1 MISISLGGNFMS
13 ERVLSLQDA
22 LCQNYNTD
30 SQFVAEEQIGSVAYA
45 EWNSIISELY
55 EITLNEYIKKKSP
68 EYVTDEENTPIF
80 NIIKKINLLV
90 GDVNGIPL
98 YFGSD
103 IGSLIVTF
111 CSPKQNENKY
121 PIKELFRLRVE
132 KFLGRQI
139 QAQKL
144 KTQKIIDDEMNERT
158 FKRDTNAY
166 LRKQRKKHGK
176 ETLTQEKDNSKAQK
190 DFTKMPDSPMCDLSS
205 VLYIYKGQIQCKRE
219 KHEIIS
225 ATAKLFDKRDS
236 EIVLNVEYCNRCKKY
251 LLEYSV
257 YEEYRKRY
265 GVIIGNLKMDSSGE
279 VTGEYDL
286 AAESPLRLTGYSV
299 GQKEGYTSKERQY
312 ILAQIIHN
320 HIMTKQEVIKYLS
333 YFIKMNGAR
342 LGNEYAV
349 SKWQEDMQFV
359 QNYNINFQPST
370 IIKEIKKY

>member
-1 MISISLGGNFMS
+1 MS
-13 ERVLSLQDA
+13 GEVLSLQDA
-22 LCQNYNTD
+22 LCSNYNTD
-30 SQFVAEEQIGSVAYA
+30 SQFVTEEQIGRVAYS
-45 EWNSIISELY
+45 EWNSILSELY
-55 EITLNEYIKKKSP
+55 EITLNEYVKKKSP
-68 EYVTDEENTPIF
+68 EYIADEEKTPIF
-80 NIIKKINLLV
+80 NIIKQINILI

-98 YFGSD
+98 YFDSS

-111 CSPKQNENKY
+111 CSPKQNENNYSLKD
-121 PIKELFRLRVE
+121 LFRLRME
-132 KFLGRQI
+132 KFFGRQI

-144 KTQKIIDDEMNERT
+144 KTQKILDDEAKERI

-166 LRKQRKKHGK
+166 LRKQRKKQGK
-176 ETLTQEKDNSKAQK
+176 AILTQEEDRGKKQNIL
-190 DFTKMPDSPMCDLSS
+190 TKKPDLPMCDLSS
-205 VLYIYKGQIQCKRE
+205 VLYIYKGHIRCKKE
-219 KHEIIS
+219 KHEVIS
-225 ATAKLFDKRDS
+225 ATAKLFGRRDN

-265 GVIIGNLKMDSSGE
+265 GVIIGNLKMESSGE
-279 VTGEYDL
+279 VNGEYDL
-286 AAESPLRLTGYSV
+286 AAESPLKLTGYSV

-342 LGNEYAV
+342 HGNEYAV

-359 QNYNINFQPST
+359 QNYNINSQPST
-370 IIKEIKKY
+370 IIKEIKQY